1 MKPKILLIKA
11 KCNNFFG
18 EAQPPLG
25 LLYISASLKKEG
37 YREIALFEAEKYSEG
52 YEKKLKE
59 ILDIYN
65 PDIVGISAITAESV
79 SAHKMA
85 EIIKN
90 FNRKITIIIGGPYPS
105 HYPEYAA
112 EDKNIDFTVI
122 GEGEK
127 TVVEILKHIENGREK
142 INEIKG
148 IAYKKN
154 DSIIT
159 NPPAILIDNLD
170 EIPIPDWGLI
180 YFESYSNFIPQSPFL
195 YGKKYA
201 VILTSRGCPWHC
213 TYCHNIFGK
222 KFRAHSPQRVIKEM
236 EILYKEY
243 GVENIE
249 ITDDI
254 FNLDI
259 ERAKKILKEKS
270 EKLPDVKLFFVN
282 GFRGD
287 ILDDEFINL
296 LKPSNTKYVTLAL
309 ETGSVKIQKEI
320 KKEMN
325 LEKLYSNARKIVKKK
340 IFTNMFV
347 MFNFPKETISDVFQ
361 TIKWLLK
368 MPVHT
373 FMPSYLMA
381 YSNTEIAK
389 HVEKKKVITPENDIY
404 IYISVKKFINYSNM
418 KNWQLISLK
427 IISNIIFYF
436 FFPTRIYRIFRDM
449 PYGDFKVL
457 ALLFKKLI
465 TRTLFPK

>member
-37 YREIALFEAEKYSEG
+37 YSEIALFEAEKYSER
-52 YEKKLKE
+52 YKEKLKE
-59 ILDIYN
+59 ILDIHN

-90 FNRKITIIIGGPYPS
+90 FNPKITVIIGGPYPS
-105 HYPEYAA
+105 HYPEYATK
-112 EDKNIDFTVI
+112 DKNIDFTVI

-142 INEIKG
+142 INEIRG

-180 YFESYSNFIPQSPFL
+180 DFESYSNFIPQSPFL

-254 FNLDI
+254 FNLDL

-270 EKLPDVKLFFVN
+270 QRLPDVKLFFVN
-282 GFRGD
+282 G
-287 ILDDEFINL
+287 
-296 LKPSNTKYVTLAL
+296 
-309 ETGSVKIQKEI
+309 
-320 KKEMN
+320 
-325 LEKLYSNARKIVKKK
+325 
-340 IFTNMFV
+340 
-347 MFNFPKETISDVFQ
+347 
-361 TIKWLLK
+361 
-368 MPVHT
+368 
-373 FMPSYLMA
+373 
-381 YSNTEIAK
+381 
-389 HVEKKKVITPENDIY
+389 
-404 IYISVKKFINYSNM
+404 
-418 KNWQLISLK
+418 
-427 IISNIIFYF
+427 
-436 FFPTRIYRIFRDM
+436 
-449 PYGDFKVL
+449 
-457 ALLFKKLI
+457 
-465 TRTLFPK
+465 